1 MNMNQKDF
9 QNIFG
14 DAPED
19 FRLRLRETLD
29 GLEEKNMKKR
39 YKVSTV
45 LIAAVILI
53 LALAGAGIA
62 ASQLGVFRL
71 LDTAEPIVPLEGAQ
85 ELVAT
90 NLGASENEH
99 AILTVEQ
106 AVFDGQGVM
115 VQCRLSPRDAQGYA
129 MLNTFMQDTPEDTYI
144 TETVPAEVAEG
155 SQVIE
160 TDDGAF
166 TIINEASEHR
176 LLLGDEEI
184 AFPGSWDEAQETGIP
199 VYEEDGALYYGDY
212 REYRVLGRRDG
223 RKTIDYWLSMYTSDD
238 RLDLDTYDAEG
249 QPDGSVLFW
258 GSGMSSEL
266 LDADE
271 IEVHVMGEISVD
283 GQDIQM
289 DEVQFKLPRTEAERR
304 YVLQSVDG
312 GSGERFEILSG
323 SIVCTRVRAY
333 LKLDYRYDQAET
345 GEEMGITFNLYDADG
360 KRINTGS
367 GGCVEVDGVW
377 SWNMEMQSF
386 EEMPERIYLEAK
398 VIGDDRTLGRVEC
411 RLIEE

>member
-90 NLGASENEH
+90 NLGTSENEH
-99 AILTVEQ
+99 AIITVEQ

-115 VQCRLSPRDAQGYA
+115 VQCRLSPRDAQIYA

-144 TETVPAEVAEG
+144 TETIPAEVAEG
-155 SQVIE
+155 SQVIGVARADKEEE
-160 TDDGAF
+160 TDENTVDEDEERTRAMQ
-166 TIINEASEHR
+166 EASGTG
-176 LLLGDEEI
+176 LDMDLGGEDAPSQEPEI
-184 AFPGSWDEAQETGIP
+184 
-199 VYEEDGALYYGDY
+199 
-212 REYRVLGRRDG
+212 
-223 RKTIDYWLSMYTSDD
+223 
-238 RLDLDTYDAEG
+238 
-249 QPDGSVLFW
+249 
-258 GSGMSSEL
+258 
-266 LDADE
+266 
-271 IEVHVMGEISVD
+271 
-283 GQDIQM
+283 
-289 DEVQFKLPRTEAERR
+289 
-304 YVLQSVDG
+304 
-312 GSGERFEILSG
+312 
-323 SIVCTRVRAY
+323 
-333 LKLDYRYDQAET
+333 
-345 GEEMGITFNLYDADG
+345 
-360 KRINTGS
+360 
-367 GGCVEVDGVW
+367 
-377 SWNMEMQSF
+377 
-386 EEMPERIYLEAK
+386 
-398 VIGDDRTLGRVEC
+398 
-411 RLIEE
+411 